1 MGTRP
6 FGFPK
11 PQHLKSRILI
21 DQAFE
26 AGSVVKSFPF
36 LVRCLS
42 VELTH
47 PVSSQLMISV
57 PKRKF
62 KRAVDRNRVKR
73 WVREAWRIER
83 GPLEQLVEK
92 RGEQWAIVLIF
103 VGKEMPD
110 WTVCETAMKK
120 LIRRL
125 EAHVAQHGTES
136 KPENHA

>member
-11 PQHLKSRILI
+11 PQHLKSRVLI
-21 DQAFE
+21 DRAFE
-26 AGSVVKSFPF
+26 AGEVVKSFPF
-36 LVRCLS
+36 LVRCMP

-47 PVSSQLMISV
+47 PVPTQLMISV

-73 WVREAWRIER
+73 WVREAWRLER
-83 GPLEQLVEK
+83 RSFEQLVED

-110 WTVCETAMKK
+110 WTVCQTAMKK

-136 KPENHA
+136 KPE

>member
-1 MGTRP
+1 M
-6 FGFPK
+6 
-11 PQHLKSRILI
+11 
-21 DQAFE
+21 
-26 AGSVVKSFPF
+26 KSFPF

-42 VELTH
+42 VELPQ

-110 WTVCETAMKK
+110 WTVCQTAMKK